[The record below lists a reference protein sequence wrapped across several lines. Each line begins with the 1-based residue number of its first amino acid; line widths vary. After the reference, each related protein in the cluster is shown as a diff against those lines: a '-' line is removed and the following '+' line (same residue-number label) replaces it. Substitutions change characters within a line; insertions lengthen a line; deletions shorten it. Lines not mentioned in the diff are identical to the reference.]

1 MNFTNL
7 TSNLF
12 ESHDTQAKALP
23 DRILRVNRA
32 SLCCEVVFAKTPDNR
47 LYRDLVSHPI
57 GELFSPDIV
66 SRLLD
71 QIGQVCQTQQAQQW
85 EYSQQVDQVCRT
97 YAVQLVPCAHDEV
110 LMLIYDSTASSQVD
124 SVLKRYQ
131 LLSHHTRDILLFMY
145 PDGRIIEAN
154 RAAIEAYGYS
164 LEEWR
169 SLNFR
174 ELHDVS
180 SAILVSE
187 QIEQAC
193 QGGLLYEASH
203 CRKDRSCFPVEIS
216 IQGSVTETETLLL
229 AIVRDITSRKRSE
242 ERLFRSAFHDTLT
255 NLPNRNLF
263 LEELRRSLRL
273 AESQPDYQFAV
284 LFLDLDSF
292 KLINDSLGHLV
303 GDQMLMAIAQRLS
316 TCLRPEDILAR
327 FGGDEFTILLEHIQD
342 SDKVIQLAER
352 IQQELARPFRLRGQ
366 DVYSTT
372 SIGIVFST
380 TAATQPEDLLRSAD
394 TALYRA
400 KALGGN
406 CYAVFDGEM
415 YNRAIVRLRLE
426 SDLRRA
432 LAEATEPPD
441 RSPLPALQSTQFI
454 VYYQPIVELR
464 NLQVTGFEALVRWQH
479 PERGLV
485 SPAEFIPIAEET
497 GLIVPLGWIV
507 LQKACQQ
514 LRQWQVDFPE
524 QSGLTMSVNL
534 SVKQFAQPDL
544 VAQVRQTLQENGL
557 KPRDLRLEITESALM
572 ENPEMAAQMLAELQQ
587 LGVNISLDDFGT
599 GYSSLSYLHRFPI
612 DTLKID
618 RSFVQHVD
626 EAGEQL
632 EIVRTIITLA
642 WNLGIDAVAEG
653 VETTKHLNQL
663 RLLRCDYGQGY
674 FFAKP
679 LMPELASALLANPNK
694 PWLRQ

>member
-12 ESHDTQAKALP
+12 ESHDTQTKALP
-23 DRILRVNRA
+23 DWILRVNRA
-32 SLCCEVVFAKTPDNR
+32 GLCCEVVFAKAPDDR
-47 LYRDLVSHPI
+47 LYRDLVNHPI

-66 SRLLD
+66 SSLLD

-85 EYSQQVDQVCRT
+85 EYSQQVDQVCRI
-97 YAVQLVPCAHDEV
+97 YAIQLVPCANDEV
-110 LMLIYDSTASSQVD
+110 LMLIYDSTGSSQVD

-145 PDGRIIEAN
+145 PDGRIVEAN

-187 QIEQAC
+187 QIEQAY

-242 ERLFRSAFHDTLT
+242 ERLFQSAFHDALT

-273 AESQPDYQFAV
+273 AESEPDYQFAV

-316 TCLRPEDILAR
+316 VCLRPEDILAR